1 MHFICPQC
9 SQDAF
14 TIGCKCPVCAKKL
27 TINDVHEITIG
38 LESTLDT
45 TDIILQNLLK
55 SSNWENI
62 LQNYTYFL
70 QDMTKI
76 SSFITKQ
83 LYLELIKGNTHTR
96 ECHQEINE
104 LKEEL
109 VSILL

>member
-1 MHFICPQC
+1 M
-9 SQDAF
+9 
-14 TIGCKCPVCAKKL
+14 
-27 TINDVHEITIG
+27 HEITVG

-70 QDMTKI
+70 QNMTKI
-76 SSFITKQ
+76 SSFVTKQ
-83 LYLELIKGNTHTR
+83 LYLELIKGNTHSR

-109 VSILL
+109 VRVT